1 MSQRRAPQV
10 VIEWSPNHVAW
21 VGADGRV
28 MEAPSL
34 VSAAAHVDARDVV
47 IAFSRRSTFIRA
59 YRVPPASKGE
69 VRRILEMQLGQ
80 LFPAPASELAFDF
93 HLTEDSNQE
102 GRLAIIAAVRVC
114 DLTQM
119 FSDAKAA
126 GFRVTQV
133 VPVALGSS
141 VLAKSMSLT
150 HCAVAHR
157 VADGL
162 AIDLVAG
169 GELRYSRVAPLPTS
183 ALAMEAEVGRT
194 FAAAALSCAPTVAAG
209 GLALPDAEISTD
221 STALSALLGALLDI
235 DLQTPEQRAAKTR
248 SNETRRLRWS
258 LLLFGAA
265 LIMATAYYLDWSDA
279 QASAHH
285 GDAVWNRKLSQ
296 ARATR
301 DRAADRLSLQTS
313 IKQILDGAFHPAQR
327 PSDVL
332 TVAANSA
339 PAGLWITGFSLER
352 GKSLTIR
359 GTTVR
364 SEAVYEYQD
373 SLVNNPRFR
382 DVKLVF
388 ANNAQIDNTP
398 VVQFSIQ
405 AFPVG
410 NLPLAEATKK
420 GGTKK

>member
-1 MSQRRAPQV
+1 MSQRRVPQLV
-10 VIEWSPNHVAW
+10 VEWSPNHVAW
-21 VGADGRV
+21 VDAHGALL
-28 MEAPSL
+28 EAPSL
-34 VSAAAHVDARDVV
+34 VRAAERVDAREVA

-59 YRVPPASKGE
+59 YRVPPASKAE
-69 VRRILEMQLGQ
+69 IRRILEMQLGQ
-80 LFPAPASELAFDF
+80 LFPAPAAELAFDF
-93 HLTEDSNQE
+93 HLTDDTNAE
-102 GRLAIIAAVRVC
+102 GRMAIIAAVRVS
-114 DLTQM
+114 DLAEM
-119 FSDAKAA
+119 FADAKAA

-133 VPVALGSS
+133 VPVALGSAL
-141 VLAKSMSLT
+141 LAKSMSLT
-150 HCAVAHR
+150 DCAVAHR
-157 VADGL
+157 VAEGL

-183 ALAMEAEVGRT
+183 AIAMEAEVGRT
-194 FAAAALSCAPTVAAG
+194 FAAAAMSCAPTVAAG

-221 STALSALLGALLDI
+221 SNALAALLGAPLDL

-248 SNETRRLRWS
+248 HTETRRLRWS

-265 LIMATAYYLDWSDA
+265 LIIATAYYLDWSDA
-279 QASAHH
+279 QAVAHH

-296 ARATR
+296 ARANR
-301 DRAADRLSLQTS
+301 DRATDRLNQQTA
-313 IKQILDGAFHPAQR
+313 IKQILDAAFHPAQR

-332 TVAANSA
+332 TIAANTA

-352 GKSLTIR
+352 GKPLTIR